1 MVLYFKFCGPYRL
14 QVAVRLQALL
24 KQEVHSKVDVVAGRA
39 AKAVDNCAREKAWP
53 SKAEPFAH
61 GTFSLPPEQ
70 LKAIRRAYQRP
81 PALQGEHSD
90 DESS

>member
-1 MVLYFKFCGPYRL
+1 VH
-14 QVAVRLQALL
+14 AATHLQALAQ
-24 KQEVHSKVDVVAGRA
+24 QEAQSKVHVIASRA

-53 SKAEPFAH
+53 SKVEQFAH

-81 PALQGEHSD
+81 PPLQDERSE
-90 DESS
+90 ESSN